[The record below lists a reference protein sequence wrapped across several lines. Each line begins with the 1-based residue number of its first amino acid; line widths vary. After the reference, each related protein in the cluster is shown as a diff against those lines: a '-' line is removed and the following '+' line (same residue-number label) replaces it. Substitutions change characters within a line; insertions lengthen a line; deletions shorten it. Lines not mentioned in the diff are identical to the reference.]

1 MALILLLIGVIAMIY
16 YSMFVLGIIGA
27 VIFFLIRII
36 VVMFRKRTLKIENKY
51 EIFQQEMRCRLKLN
65 VKSSTKI
72 QCKQYVS
79 RRLMK
84 ILIIIVM
91 LLSPLGGVWFAMLM
105 QRKEGSIKESYWR
118 VMMIISGC
126 WAIYV
131 VTFQFFQRHYIFLGI
146 NMFFLICVIE
156 LYCKRHKPLKKFK
169 R

>member
-1 MALILLLIGVIAMIY
+1 MESIVIDVIAFVFVILVILAIVCMILWLFILY
-16 YSMFVLGIIGA
+16 LQIGIVMWLVVDAFFKIMYF
-27 VIFFLIRII
+27 IFLYFIS
-36 VVMFRKRTLKIENKY
+36 KLKMK
-51 EIFQQEMRCRLKLN
+51 C
-65 VKSSTKI
+65 T
-72 QCKQYVS
+72 QYAVS